1 VTAVALPAIR
11 RLVPAGSKRWLA
23 LGAAALAVLLYVVF
37 AGSAPVEHRDDSP
50 FFLAL
55 NDVRDWVRDNRDN
68 PVMLVVFT
76 VPRIAIDSLVATLM
90 AVLHSLGWPAV
101 VALAGTLGLAAGGW
115 TPAGIAVTG
124 FLSLGVL
131 GLWDQSVDTLAAIL
145 AAVAISLAIGVPL
158 GIVAAGNERFRRVI
172 SPVLDTMQI
181 MPTFAYLGP
190 MVLLFGIGPA
200 AATIATLIYAM
211 PAAIR
216 ITELGIR
223 QVPPA
228 SVEAGESLG
237 ATRWQLLTKVRVP
250 QAGRAL
256 GLAVNQTIMLALS
269 MVVITALIDAPGLG
283 QDIVSA
289 LIRNNVGAMFDAG
302 VAIVILAIVL
312 DRLTE
317 RLSLRLDPRYRAARS
332 ERSIPRRIVRLAV
345 AVTVAAIVIGLL
357 VPAAQEFP
365 DEVGVSFREPV
376 NGLVD
381 WLRTNASF
389 ATGGLKDA
397 VSFSVLNPL
406 QTVFTEAP
414 WWLVIGVVF
423 AIAGLVSGL
432 RPAVVAAVCLG
443 LVFVIGL
450 WRHATE
456 TLVQVLVATAIAMI
470 IGLVLGVVSA
480 RSDRFSALLRP
491 VLDAAQTMPSFV
503 YLLPAFILFDP
514 SRFTAIFAA
523 VIFAVPP
530 VIRLVDVGIRL
541 VPPAMIEAATSTGAT
556 SWQLLTKVQLPA
568 ARGAILL
575 ATNQAV
581 ILVLSMVVVGG
592 LVGGGALGYD
602 VVAGFS
608 QGRLFGMGV
617 AAGIALVLLGIML
630 DRVTQGA
637 GGRRVVGARGH
648 G

>member
-11 RLVPAGSKRWLA
+11 RLVPTLPKRWLA
-23 LGAAALAVLLYVVF
+23 LGLLAVAAVLFVLF
-37 AGSAPVEHRDDSP
+37 AGSAPVEHRDDAP
-50 FFLAL
+50 FFLTL
-55 NDVRDWVRDNRDN
+55 NDIRDWVRDNRDS
-68 PVMLVVFT
+68 PVLLVLFT
-76 VPRIAIDSLVATLM
+76 VPRVFIDALVSTLI
-90 AVLHSLGWPAV
+90 AVLHAVGWPAL
-101 VALAGTLGLAAGGW
+101 VALAGTLGLLAGGW

-131 GLWDQSVDTLAAIL
+131 GLWEHSVDTLAAIL
-145 AAVAISLAIGVPL
+145 AAVAISLAIGIPL
-158 GIVAAGNERFRRVI
+158 GILAAGNRRFHRII

-190 MVLLFGIGPA
+190 MVLLFGIGHA

-223 QVPPA
+223 QVPQA

-237 ATRWQLLTKVRVP
+237 ATRWQLLGKVRLP

-283 QDIVSA
+283 QDIIRA
-289 LIRNNVGAMFDAG
+289 LIRNNVGTMFDAG

-317 RLSLRLDPRYRAARS
+317 RLSLRLDPRYRAAS
-332 ERSIPRRIVRLAV
+332 GERSVPRRIVRIALLA
-345 AVTVAAIVIGLL
+345 TVAAIVIGVL
-357 VPAAQEFP
+357 VPALREFP

-397 VSFSVLNPL
+397 VSFAVLNPL

-423 AIAGLVSGL
+423 GIAGLVSGL
-432 RPAVVAAVCLG
+432 RPAVIAAACLG
-443 LVFVIGL
+443 LVFAIGL

-456 TLVQVLVATAIAMI
+456 TLLQVLVATTVAIAL
-470 IGLVLGVVSA
+470 GLVFGILSA

-541 VPPAMIEAATSTGAT
+541 VPPAMIEAATSAGAT
-556 SWQLLTKVQLPA
+556 SSQLLTKVQLPA

-630 DRVTQGA
+630 DRITQGA
-637 GGRRVVGARGH
+637 GGRRVVGARG
-648 G
+648 

>member
-1 VTAVALPAIR
+1 MTAVALPAIR
-11 RLVPAGSKRWLA
+11 RLVPTVPKRWLA
-23 LGAAALAVLLYVVF
+23 LGLAGLAAVLFVLF
-37 AGSAPVEHRDDSP
+37 AGSAPVEHRDDAP
-50 FFLAL
+50 FFLTL

-68 PVMLVVFT
+68 PVLLVLFT
-76 VPRIAIDSLVATLM
+76 VPRVFIDALVSTLIT
-90 AVLHSLGWPAV
+90 VLHAVGWPAL
-101 VALAGTLGLAAGGW
+101 VALAGTLGLLAGGW

-131 GLWDQSVDTLAAIL
+131 GLWEHSVDTLAAIL

-158 GIVAAGNERFRRVI
+158 GILAAGNQRFRRVI

-190 MVLLFGIGPA
+190 MVLLFGIGHA

-223 QVPPA
+223 QVPQA

-237 ATRWQLLTKVRVP
+237 ATRWQLLGKVRLP

-283 QDIVSA
+283 QDIIRA
-289 LIRNNVGAMFDAG
+289 LIRNNVGTMFDAG

-317 RLSLRLDPRYRAARS
+317 RLSLRLDPRYRAAS
-332 ERSIPRRIVRLAV
+332 GERSVPRRIVRIALIA
-345 AVTVAAIVIGLL
+345 TVAAIVVGVL
-357 VPAAQEFP
+357 VPALREFP

-397 VSFSVLNPL
+397 VSFAVLNPL

-423 AIAGLVSGL
+423 GIAGLVSGI
-432 RPAVVAAVCLG
+432 RPAVIAAACLG
-443 LVFVIGL
+443 LVFAIGL

-456 TLVQVLVATAIAMI
+456 TLLQVLVATAVAIT
-470 IGLVLGVVSA
+470 IGLVFGILSA

-541 VPPAMIEAATSTGAT
+541 VPPAMIEAATSAGAT

-630 DRVTQGA
+630 DRITQGA
-637 GGRRVVGARGH
+637 GGRRVVGARG
-648 G
+648 

>member
-1 VTAVALPAIR
+1 
-11 RLVPAGSKRWLA
+11 
-23 LGAAALAVLLYVVF
+23 
-37 AGSAPVEHRDDSP
+37 
-50 FFLAL
+50 
-55 NDVRDWVRDNRDN
+55 
-68 PVMLVVFT
+68 
-76 VPRIAIDSLVATLM
+76 
-90 AVLHSLGWPAV
+90 
-101 VALAGTLGLAAGGW
+101 
-115 TPAGIAVTG
+115 
-124 FLSLGVL
+124 
-131 GLWDQSVDTLAAIL
+131 
-145 AAVAISLAIGVPL
+145 
-158 GIVAAGNERFRRVI
+158 
-172 SPVLDTMQI
+172 
-181 MPTFAYLGP
+181 
-190 MVLLFGIGPA
+190 
-200 AATIATLIYAM
+200 
-211 PAAIR
+211 
-216 ITELGIR
+216 
-223 QVPPA
+223 
-228 SVEAGESLG
+228 
-237 ATRWQLLTKVRVP
+237 
-250 QAGRAL
+250 
-256 GLAVNQTIMLALS
+256 MLALS
-269 MVVITALIDAPGLG
+269 MVVVTALIDAPGLG
-283 QDIVSA
+283 QDIIRA
-289 LIRNNVGAMFDAG
+289 LIRNNVGTMFDAG

-317 RLSLRLDPRYRAARS
+317 RLSLRLDPRYRAAS
-332 ERSIPRRIVRLAV
+332 GERSVPRRIVRLALV
-345 AVTVAAIVIGLL
+345 ATVAAIVVGVF
-357 VPAAQEFP
+357 VPALREFP

-376 NGLVD
+376 NALVD

-397 VSFSVLNPL
+397 VSFAVLNPL

-423 AIAGLVSGL
+423 GIAGLVSGL
-432 RPAVVAAVCLG
+432 RPAVIAAACLG
-443 LVFVIGL
+443 LVFAIGL

-456 TLVQVLVATAIAMI
+456 TLLQVLVATTIAIA
-470 IGLVLGVVSA
+470 IGLVFGILSA

-541 VPPAMIEAATSTGAT
+541 VPPALIEAATSAGAT

-630 DRVTQGA
+630 DRITQGA
-637 GGRRVVGARGH
+637 GGRRVVGARG
-648 G
+648 

>member
-1 VTAVALPAIR
+1 MTAVALPAIR
-11 RLVPAGSKRWLA
+11 RLVPTLPKRWLA
-23 LGAAALAVLLYVVF
+23 LGLLAVAAVLFVLF
-37 AGSAPVEHRDDSP
+37 AGSAPVEHRDDAP
-50 FFLAL
+50 FFLTL
-55 NDVRDWVRDNRDN
+55 NDIRDWVRDNRDS
-68 PVMLVVFT
+68 PVLLVLFT
-76 VPRIAIDSLVATLM
+76 VPRVFIDALVSTLI
-90 AVLHSLGWPAV
+90 AVLHAVGWPAL
-101 VALAGTLGLAAGGW
+101 VALAGTLGLLAGGW

-131 GLWDQSVDTLAAIL
+131 GLWEHSVDTLAAIL
-145 AAVAISLAIGVPL
+145 AAVAISLAIGIPL
-158 GIVAAGNERFRRVI
+158 GILAAGNRRFHRII

-190 MVLLFGIGPA
+190 MVLLFGIGHA

-223 QVPPA
+223 QVPQA

-237 ATRWQLLTKVRVP
+237 ATRWQLLGKVRLP

-283 QDIVSA
+283 QDIIRA
-289 LIRNNVGAMFDAG
+289 LIRNNVGTMFDAG

-317 RLSLRLDPRYRAARS
+317 RLSLRLDPRYRAAS
-332 ERSIPRRIVRLAV
+332 GERSVPRRIVRLVLV
-345 AVTVAAIVIGLL
+345 ATVAAIVVGVF
-357 VPAAQEFP
+357 VPALREFP

-376 NGLVD
+376 NALVD

-397 VSFSVLNPL
+397 VSFAVLNPL

-423 AIAGLVSGL
+423 GIAGLVSGL
-432 RPAVVAAVCLG
+432 RPAVIAAACLG
-443 LVFVIGL
+443 LVFAIGL

-456 TLVQVLVATAIAMI
+456 TLLQVLVATTIAIA
-470 IGLVLGVVSA
+470 IGLVFGILSA

-541 VPPAMIEAATSTGAT
+541 VPPALIEAATSAGAT

-630 DRVTQGA
+630 DRITQGA
-637 GGRRVVGARGH
+637 GGRRVVGARG
-648 G
+648 

>member
-1 VTAVALPAIR
+1 MTAVALPALR
-11 RLVPAGSKRWLA
+11 RLVPSVPRPWLA
-23 LGAAALAVLLYVVF
+23 LGLAALAAVLYVGF
-37 AGSAPVEHRDDSP
+37 AGSAPVEHRDDHP
-50 FFLAL
+50 VFLAL

-68 PVMLVVFT
+68 PILLVLFAI
-76 VPRIAIDSLVATLM
+76 PRVVIDALVSSLM
-90 AVLHSLGWPAV
+90 EILHALGWPAV
-101 VALAGTLGLAAGGW
+101 VALAGTLGLLAGGW

-131 GLWDQSVDTLAAIL
+131 GLWAQSIDTLAAIL

-158 GIVAAGNERFRRVI
+158 GILAAQNQRFRRI
-172 SPVLDTMQI
+172 IAPILDTMQI

-190 MVLLFGIGPA
+190 MVLLFGIGHA

-223 QVPPA
+223 QVPQA

-237 ATRWQLLTKVRVP
+237 ATRWQLLAKVRLP

-283 QDIVSA
+283 QDIVRA
-289 LIRNNVGAMFDAG
+289 LIRNNVGTMFDAG
-302 VAIVILAIVL
+302 IAIVILAIVL

-317 RLSLRLDPRYRAARS
+317 RLSLRLDPRYRAAS
-332 ERSIPRRIVRLAV
+332 GERSIPRRLIRLAL
-345 AVTVAAIVIGLL
+345 AVTAAAIVIGLL
-357 VPAAQEFP
+357 LPAARTFP
-365 DEVGVSFREPV
+365 DEVGVSFSEPI

-397 VSFSVLNPL
+397 VSFAVLNPL
-406 QTVFTEAP
+406 QTIFTEAP

-423 AIAGLVSGL
+423 GIAGLVSGI
-432 RPAVVAAVCLG
+432 RPAITAAFCLG
-443 LVFVIGL
+443 LVLAVGL

-456 TLVQVLVATAIAMI
+456 TLLQVLVAAAIAM
-470 IGLVLGVVSA
+470 VLGVILGIVSA
-480 RSDRFSALLRP
+480 RNDRFSALLRP
-491 VLDAAQTMPSFV
+491 LLDAAQTMPSFV

-541 VPPAMIEAATSTGAT
+541 VPPAMIEAATSAGAT

-637 GGRRVVGARGH
+637 GGRRTVAARR
-648 G
+648 